1 MSALGWPRWIAH
13 RAGGDAAP
21 ENTLGGVAL
30 AARSGFEA
38 IEVDVRLAA
47 DGLPVVLHDL
57 TLHRTTGQAGRVD
70 HYSSIELSRMRA
82 SVGFEGSEHA
92 LETIPELSM
101 LLTVAAYHQVKVNLE
116 LKGGNESPGALVAA
130 VASQLEALAWA
141 LPPQAL
147 LISAF
152 DPELLVAARTAL
164 PLVPR
169 ALLCEQAGHET
180 VECARALDCRA
191 LNPACAHCSREL
203 VEHAREAGLS
213 VCAWT
218 VNDHDQARALF
229 ALGVTAV
236 FTDRMAF
243 ARLAA

>member
-1 MSALGWPRWIAH
+1 MSMLGWPRWIAH

-30 AARSGFEA
+30 AACSGFEA

-47 DGLPVVLHDL
+47 DGLPVVIHDL
-57 TLHRTTGQAGRVD
+57 TLARTTGQPGRVD

-82 SVGFEGSEHA
+82 SVGFEHSEHA
-92 LETIPELSM
+92 LETIPELAM

-116 LKGGNESPGALVAA
+116 LKGGNERPGALVAA
-130 VASQLEALAWA
+130 VGAQLEALAWA
-141 LPPQAL
+141 LPAQAI

-152 DPELLVAARTAL
+152 DPELLAAARAGL

-169 ALLCEQAGHET
+169 ALLCEQPGHDT
-180 VECARALDCRA
+180 IECARALECQA
-191 LNPACAHCSREL
+191 LNPAGAHCSREL
-203 VEHAREAGLS
+203 VDRARDAGLS
-213 VCAWT
+213 VCPWT
-218 VNDHDQARALF
+218 VNDHGQAKALF
-229 ALGVTAV
+229 ALGVAAV

-243 ARLAA
+243 ARMPA